1 MGEGGHGTVPFLTH
15 FINELVLDLTERRHG
30 AFLFVKVGFFFQPEP
45 VSLSHHCYFTTRA
58 MGAAELGPSK
68 LRIYKYIKETQ
79 LLILQGWGV
88 IHC

>member
-1 MGEGGHGTVPFLTH
+1 MARFPCRTH
-15 FINELVLDLTERRHG
+15 ELVLDLTEKGHG
-30 AFLFVKVGFFFQPEP
+30 AFSFVNVVLFSFFQPEP